1 MKPLTKSQENKILS
15 LFSLQ
20 GEVQGLVIDRVDY
33 IIGKIAEVFK
43 SEVEW
48 WSYPNSTKE
57 NSMGNLND
65 AYNDDCFQFE
75 GSFNKDIKDWVIILD
90 EGEECDLNC
99 SFPIRWLYEN
109 FEEEL
114 INGKKE
120 LEQKLAKQK
129 KDKVKKTLLKHSA
142 KKKLLESAKSKLT
155 EEERKALGL

>member
-20 GEVQGLVIDRVDY
+20 GEVEEFVIDRVDY
-33 IIGKIAEVFK
+33 IIKKIAATFD
-43 SEVEW
+43 SQVEW
-48 WSYPNSTKE
+48 WSFPYSSEE
-57 NSMGNLND
+57 NSMGNLNN
-65 AYNDDCFQFE
+65 AYNDDCLQFE
-75 GSFNKDIKDWVIILD
+75 GEFKRSDWCIILD
-90 EGEECDLNC
+90 DGEEYDLNNE
-99 SFPIRWLYEN
+99 FPTRWLYED

-129 KDKVKKTLLKHSA
+129 EDKVKKTLLKNSA

>member
-1 MKPLTKSQENKILS
+1 MKPLTKSQETQIHK
-15 LFSLQ
+15 LFSLKA
-20 GEVQGLVIDRVDY
+20 EVEGFVMDRVEY
-33 IIGKIAEVFK
+33 IIEKIAATFD
-43 SEVEW
+43 SEVKW
-48 WSYPNSTKE
+48 WSFPCSSEYH
-57 NSMGNLND
+57 SMGNFYD

-75 GSFNKDIKDWVIILD
+75 GEFKRSDWCIILD
-90 EGEECDLNC
+90 DGEEYDLNNE
-99 SFPIRWLYEN
+99 FPTRWLYEE

-129 KDKVKKTLLKHSA
+129 EDKVKKTLLKNSA